1 MPSVMCEVLKD
12 IQIGAIEKEIVP
24 DGKGMRYQIG
34 KDAKVVPYGTIKKG
48 LKVQLRHGWNG
59 TGEQRVYI
67 ASHFGSGWF
76 MTDNKNGYSLNEVFK
91 ASRKNR
97 TPWEALY

>member
-12 IQIGAIEKEIVP
+12 IKIGAIEKEIVP
-24 DGKGMRYQIG
+24 TGKGMRYQTC
-34 KDAKVVPYGTIKKG
+34 KDAQVIPYGELKKG

-59 TGEQRVYI
+59 NEQRVYI
-67 ASHFGSGWF
+67 ASPFGSGWF
-76 MTDNKNGYSLNEVFK
+76 ITDNQNGYSLNDVFR